1 MQTYCNCEI
10 IMETKSK
17 WHWTLTTLET
27 QEADRQR
34 DSKHPHTHTHTHCR
48 WTRARSRQL
57 QAAEIGVRSRHGLAE
72 NCPPSATT
80 KSSRVRD
87 MYLSMYVYNMI
98 IYGQKTMDNVVSV
111 HGQNK
116 CQLLALWQ
124 SERAKSW
131 TVFLASSSWSLSTKV
146 DSADVFCQAG
156 FLVPD
161 LGRASTAQC
170 ITEWLSVGWT
180 CLLADFRVPQNQIH
194 IYIRVGHRKWSRAV
208 PSSLKTSLSIF
219 KFISG
224 SCCGFLFAIAVAVA
238 VVSALGTA

>member
-34 DSKHPHTHTHTHCR
+34 DSKHPHTHTHCR
-48 WTRARSRQL
+48 WTRGRSRQL
-57 QAAEIGVRSRHGLAE
+57 QAAETGVRSRHGLAE

-111 HGQNK
+111 HGQSK

-208 PSSLKTSLSIF
+208 PSSLSIF